1 LHQVLLNHC
10 INARDAMPQG
20 GQLSLTVSQRQ
31 WKPTDGSGVEGLGAG
46 SYVVVEV
53 ADTGTGI
60 APEIRDRVFEPF
72 FTTKPSGKGTGLGLS
87 IARNLVREHQGA
99 MEMESKPG
107 EGTRFRVWLPQSTV
121 EVALVTE
128 ARPATELVPMG
139 RRCVLV
145 VDDEESLRELMTL
158 ALEQAGYRVL
168 SAGDGAEGVSVFG
181 RHQDEVEV
189 VVVDMMMPY
198 LDGAAAIE
206 AMRRIKPG
214 IPVVA
219 ISGLPEKAEAAS
231 QAAPSRAVFLQKPF
245 SVRHLT
251 DQVGRMLAVGEA
263 GEGA

>member
-1 LHQVLLNHC
+1 
-10 INARDAMPQG
+10 M
-20 GQLSLTVSQRQ
+20 S
-31 WKPTDGSGVEGLGAG
+31 AG
-46 SYVVVEV
+46 TYVVVEV

-60 APEIRDRVFEPF
+60 APEIVDRVFEPF
-72 FTTKPSGKGTGLGLS
+72 FSTKPAGKGTGLGLS
-87 IARNLVREHQGA
+87 IARNLVREHHGA

-107 EGTRFRVWLPQSTV
+107 EGTRFRVWLPPSTG

-128 ARPATELVPMG
+128 PRPATQLVPPG
-139 RRCVLV
+139 RRCILV
-145 VDDEESLRELMTL
+145 VDDEESLRELMIM

-168 SAGDGAEGVSVFG
+168 SAGDGAEGLSVFG

-231 QAAPSRAVFLQKPF
+231 QAAPSRSVFLQKPF

-251 DQVGRMLAVGEA
+251 DHVGRMLE
-263 GEGA
+263 EGDGV